1 LGGAAEGLPL
11 SSDKSLAFLA
21 YDKAL
26 VRHAREGRG
35 NPTPAESLIWNK
47 VLRHRQ
53 FHAYKFLRQK
63 PLGPYIVDFY
73 CAELRLVIEIDGD
86 SHAQQVKYDEARSDY
101 LRGLGLSVIRYANRD
116 VLRNIEGVFMD
127 LQSRIGIGNETGATR
142 NRVKRCQTSLDP
154 PLSRGKRVHFPL
166 SGTDNF

>member
-1 LGGAAEGLPL
+1 LGDAPL
-11 SSDKSLAFLA
+11 TPDNALTFLA

-26 VRHAREGRG
+26 VRYARENRG

-63 PLGPYIVDFY
+63 PLGPYIADFY

-86 SHAQQVKYDEARSDY
+86 SHAEQVKYDEERSDY
-101 LRGLGLSVIRYANRD
+101 LRRLGLNVIRYANRD
-116 VLRNIEGVFMD
+116 VLQNIEGVFMD
-127 LQSRIGIGNETGATR
+127 LQSRVGVGDETRAIQHH
-142 NRVKRCQTSLDP
+142 VE
-154 PLSRGKRVHFPL
+154 
-166 SGTDNF
+166 